1 MEILPADFLV
11 LLLAALFAG
20 MVDAAVGG
28 GGLIQVP
35 ALFGVF
41 PQSAPAVLFGTNK
54 LSGIWGTA
62 FAALAYS
69 RKIKVEWGAAIPASG
84 AALLFSFAG
93 AWVVS
98 GFPADLVRKG
108 LPIILI
114 LVAIYVFRRK
124 DFGAAHAPHY
134 RGSRQIALAMLLGAV
149 IGFYDGFFGP
159 GTGSFLIFL
168 FVRLFGYDFLRASAV
183 AKIVNV
189 ACNFS
194 ALALFGFQGYVLWQ
208 LGLLMA
214 FCNVAGALVG
224 ARLALLR
231 GNGFIRHAFLFI
243 VSLLILKTASDAFLR

>member
-1 MEILPADFLV
+1 M
-11 LLLAALFAG
+11 
-20 MVDAAVGG
+20 
-28 GGLIQVP
+28 
-35 ALFGVF
+35 
-41 PQSAPAVLFGTNK
+41 T
-54 LSGIWGTA
+54 
-62 FAALAYS
+62 
-69 RKIKVEWGAAIPASG
+69 
-84 AALLFSFAG
+84 
-93 AWVVS
+93 
-98 GFPADLVRKG
+98 
-108 LPIILI
+108 
-114 LVAIYVFRRK
+114 
-124 DFGAAHAPHY
+124 
-134 RGSRQIALAMLLGAV
+134 